1 MELNITHRAADN
13 LFECIVD
20 DLQAKVIYTK
30 ENNTLLITGT
40 YVPEELGGKGIAAA
54 LTKFALEY
62 ARTNNLKV
70 KPICSYTVAYMK
82 RNKEY
87 DDLLET
93 IE

>member
-1 MELNITHRAADN
+1 MELNITHKAADN

-20 DLQAKVIYTK
+20 NLQSKVIYSQ
-30 ENNTLLITGT
+30 ENDTLFITGT
-40 YVPEELGGKGIAAA
+40 YVPEALGGKGIAAA

-70 KPICSYTVAYMK
+70 KPICSYTAAYME
-82 RNKEY
+82 RHKEY

-93 IE
+93 KE